1 MTPSVEVRGVG
12 WRVAEREILH
22 QVSVTVTSG
31 EFVALLGRNGAGK
44 STLLDLIA
52 GIRKPSDGEVL
63 IAGRAMRD
71 WPAREL
77 ARTVAHLPQIVRGDV
92 AFSAEELVVMGRY
105 PHALGRNES
114 VQDQEIVSA
123 AMTRCGCAEFRTRR
137 LATLSGGERQRV
149 LLAACLAQQ
158 SRVLLLDEPATF
170 LDIEQQL
177 QCFRMLREEVER
189 GAACLAVTHDINLA
203 LTFCSRLVVLDEGRV
218 VTDLPV
224 AAAVEQ
230 PAWLATFS
238 PRLELAQTPAG
249 RPWVYY
255 A

>member
-1 MTPSVEVRGVG
+1 MTALVEVRGAG
-12 WRVAEREILH
+12 WSAGNRQIL
-22 QVSVTVTSG
+22 QDVSVTVASG

-44 STLLDLIA
+44 STLLDLVA
-52 GIRKPSDGEVL
+52 GIRTPSEGAVAV
-63 IAGRAMRD
+63 AGRPVRE

-77 ARTVAHLPQIVRGDV
+77 ARAVVHLPQIVRADV

-105 PHALGRNES
+105 PHALGWHES
-114 VQDQEIVSA
+114 AEDRDIVRA
-123 AMTRCGCAEFRTRR
+123 AMTRCGCLEFRDRR

-158 SRVLLLDEPATF
+158 PRLLLLDEPATF

-189 GAACLAVTHDINLA
+189 GAACVAVTHDINLA
-203 LTFCSRLVVLDEGRV
+203 LTFCSRLVVLDNGRV
-218 VTDLPV
+218 AADLPID
-224 AAAVEQ
+224 AAVEQ
-230 PAWLATFS
+230 PWWLTTFS
-238 PRLELAQTPAG
+238 DRLALARTPAG